1 MAESNKIDTDDFWF
15 KTTDNG
21 DEYILYHFINPRK
34 HSIAETYSYLQNE
47 NTYNDICLSCS
58 YKNEDKIYEAEPFAN
73 SSIGFI
79 IDDGYEIQH
88 MFKQNIMSKKKQL
101 EFDKDNRI
109 IDIGVKD
116 YFDKTKT
123 RYEIEIIFLNHLKNS
138 DTRWKK
144 ILNSAIQKAKQGI
157 KEGDN
162 IKFEFTDDF
171 MHSHYGKETNLT
183 RKTKNKHLSLTKTD
197 TSTIYGNNKR
207 IKVNMDKYE
216 IDDSPEQYYN
226 DVVNNN
232 FCFNIENN
240 EWLIRKNQKHLGI
253 KSMIIN
259 ISGKYK
265 ETRNL
270 KQDLRNTRKQ
280 RLAEIAINM
289 NDIVNTQL
297 DTFNHI
303 NIPFRDERNKEIT
316 FPTLYEFA
324 ELIKDMCKQEGID
337 IPNNYLKQED
347 IVNQCKAKIEEK
359 FQNKINDIFGKKKK
373 CFFNDNSHK
382 LLNERSSYW
391 KHSLFIRRIN
401 ECYNEILKSIDEN
414 LCKNATNIDK
424 MQYYID
430 NMTILFNA
438 ISKYK
443 QLHQE
448 EEEKKIENSLSKDS
462 LLSIE
467 DKQLRC

>member
-1 MAESNKIDTDDFWF
+1 
-15 KTTDNG
+15 
-21 DEYILYHFINPRK
+21 
-34 HSIAETYSYLQNE
+34 
-47 NTYNDICLSCS
+47 
-58 YKNEDKIYEAEPFAN
+58 
-73 SSIGFI
+73 
-79 IDDGYEIQH
+79 
-88 MFKQNIMSKKKQL
+88 
-101 EFDKDNRI
+101 
-109 IDIGVKD
+109 
-116 YFDKTKT
+116 
-123 RYEIEIIFLNHLKNS
+123 
-138 DTRWKK
+138 
-144 ILNSAIQKAKQGI
+144 
-157 KEGDN
+157 
-162 IKFEFTDDF
+162 
-171 MHSHYGKETNLT
+171 
-183 RKTKNKHLSLTKTD
+183 
-197 TSTIYGNNKR
+197 
-207 IKVNMDKYE
+207 
-216 IDDSPEQYYN
+216 
-226 DVVNNN
+226 
-232 FCFNIENN
+232 
-240 EWLIRKNQKHLGI
+240 
-253 KSMIIN
+253 
-259 ISGKYK
+259 
-265 ETRNL
+265 
-270 KQDLRNTRKQ
+270 
-280 RLAEIAINM
+280 M

-337 IPNNYLKQED
+337 IPNNYPKQED

-443 QLHQE
+443 QLQSH
-448 EEEKKIENSLSKDS
+448 ISKN
-462 LLSIE
+462 
-467 DKQLRC
+467 